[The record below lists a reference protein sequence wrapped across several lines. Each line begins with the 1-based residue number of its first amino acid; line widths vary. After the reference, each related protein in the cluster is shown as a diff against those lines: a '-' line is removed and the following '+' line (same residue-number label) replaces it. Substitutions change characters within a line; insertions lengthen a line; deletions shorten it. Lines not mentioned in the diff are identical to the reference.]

1 MPKKRITKKGKKEVK
16 DRKTKLE
23 TAVNERVADL
33 KAQESRNGKPT
44 EEALKIRPE
53 HLQYLNDFQGP
64 KPKPPKVKTRYSGRE
79 PPIPPPQLLDLIHN
93 FLKDFKYIKAAHGV
107 RTDNQ
112 KRPGHNMSIWKWTS
126 DGLPDLLELFLQ
138 WQEAYPGRTTV
149 LAGDDPTPK
158 RTEGMALGVYGS
170 SQQLL
175 SRKAYL
181 GNKKKAGSKEH
192 TDSSSAASDSD
203 ESELDSGE
211 IDEVDVVPVVPVMPN
226 KRKRKASSTSEADS
240 EDSSSRDDSGDTSSL
255 SSSEAS
261 RNADSVQASTT
272 KKRKLEFEMS
282 DIGADA
288 RGKAQALQF
297 KVVPEPESSSPSSS
311 DSHNDSKN
319 DAKASPAV
327 IYIPD
332 SSRSDSALENDSDS
346 VSDSCSSTSSSAD
359 SEAKSEGP
367 TTTIP
372 AVKPDIKTQ
381 NGSSDS
387 SATLPKPKGTKFSH
401 RKDASTSSTSSSS
414 LVATSSSSSSSSS
427 DDQDTQTQL
436 RLADAL
442 VVQPK
447 ILGSKR
453 KHSDVITN
461 LKPETMPAA
470 EQTAKRLKK
479 GNVPFSRIPEN
490 IKIDEKFS
498 SNKYVSYDY
507 ADRAHKDLVV
517 TKGKGFTKEKNK
529 KKRGSYRGGAID
541 TSGGKGIK
549 FDD

>member
-23 TAVNERVADL
+23 IAVSERVADL
-33 KAQESRNGKPT
+33 KAQESRNGRPT

-53 HLQYLNDFQGP
+53 HLQFLNDFQGP
-64 KPKPPKVKTRYSGRE
+64 KPKPPKAKTRYSGRE

-138 WQEAYPGRTTV
+138 WQEANPGRTTI

-181 GNKKKAGSKEH
+181 GNKRKAGSQEH

-203 ESELDSGE
+203 DSGLDSGAN
-211 IDEVDVVPVVPVMPN
+211 DEVDVVPVVPVMPN

-240 EDSSSRDDSGDTSSL
+240 EDSSSSDNSGDGSSL

-261 RNADSVQASTT
+261 RDADSVQASTT
-272 KKRKLEFEMS
+272 KKRKLEPEMS
-282 DIGADA
+282 DIGSDA
-288 RGKAQALQF
+288 SGKAQALHV
-297 KVVPEPESSSPSSS
+297 KVVPEPELSSPSSS
-311 DSHNDSKN
+311 NSHNDSGN
-319 DAKASPAV
+319 DAKASPDV
-327 IYIPD
+327 MYIPD
-332 SSRSDSALENDSDS
+332 LSRSDSALEDDSDS
-346 VSDSCSSTSSSAD
+346 ISDSCSSSSSSAD
-359 SEAKSEGP
+359 SEAESEGP

-372 AVKPDIKTQ
+372 AVKPDIKTR

-387 SATLPKPKGTKFSH
+387 SATLPKPKGTKISH
-401 RKDASTSSTSSSS
+401 RKDTNTSSTSSSS
-414 LVATSSSSSSSSS
+414 LVATSSSSSF

-442 VVQPK
+442 VAQPK
-447 ILGSKR
+447 IISSKR
-453 KHSDVITN
+453 KNFDVVAN

-479 GNVPFSRIPEN
+479 ENVPFSRIPEN
-490 IKIDEKFS
+490 LKMDEKFS

-507 ADRAHKDLVV
+507 ADRAHQDLVV